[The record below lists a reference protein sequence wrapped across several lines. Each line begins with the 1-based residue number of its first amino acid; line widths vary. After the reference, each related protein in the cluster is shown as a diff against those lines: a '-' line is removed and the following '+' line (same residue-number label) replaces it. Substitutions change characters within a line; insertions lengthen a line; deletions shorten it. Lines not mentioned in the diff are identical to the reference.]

1 LITNDLLLHSFHKLF
16 DNTLKYYEQTVSRD
30 TIREL
35 SNNLFNKF
43 TDLAKNETDDNLK
56 ETYEFLST
64 YWAIPSILLVD
75 KEDLEIVPHYDEA
88 K

>member
-1 LITNDLLLHSFHKLF
+1 LF
-16 DNTLKYYEQTVSRD
+16 E
-30 TIREL
+30 
-35 SNNLFNKF
+35 KF
-43 TDLAKNETDDNLK
+43 TKLAKDEKDENLK

-75 KEDLEIVPHYDEA
+75 KEDLEIVPHYDED